1 MIKWM
6 IKFLQKRGYLVLT
19 ISAKKSVYFDQSGQ
33 KYAVFKR
40 R

>member
-1 MIKWM
+1 MIKLM
-6 IKFLQKRGYLVLT
+6 IKFLQKRGYMVLIT
-19 ISAKKSVYFDQSGQ
+19 TAKKNIFFDQGGQ